1 MFAAP
6 LSLILAACDLSGSFA
21 DRAGWEKPAE
31 AFVAEHRED
40 GFRFADA
47 RKNIANCLRRGGCT
61 WQGLE
66 VWEARVYYS
75 DAGAARVEMSLYNR
89 GDDRSGAPMAA
100 ADLKAL
106 LDRIAARAEPGGKIG
121 PNPEK
126 RKLPSGGYQF
136 QKRFAKGEN
145 DIELVWGVDSVKLK
159 DQTADYVRVTMLPK
173 GAGPKSARPSPGGV
187 SKTKARSNVAKNDAG
202 DVWIDNVPMVDQGQK
217 GYCAAAVAERVL
229 RYYGHDIDEHQIA
242 QMAGTTARGG
252 TSVAEML
259 ETVKAVGSRCRLG
272 FQPVVSLAGSLGE
285 IEKDVAA
292 YNKVAKQMGRPA
304 IALDACMEGD
314 TIMVARIADGM
325 EPEVLLKTR
334 MRDSRFKR
342 FLAGVKKSVDQ
353 GIPVFWGVT
362 LGKFPEPDIPQADG
376 GHMRLVIGYNART
389 HEILYTDTWGAGH
402 ELKRMD
408 EGRAF
413 AITHDAFFLKPL

>member
-1 MFAAP
+1 MLVAA

-31 AFVAEHRED
+31 AFVAEHRAD

-47 RKNIANCLRRGGCT
+47 KRNIANCLRRGGCT
-61 WQGLE
+61 WEGLE
-66 VWEARVYYS
+66 VWEARVYYREN
-75 DAGAARVEMSLYNR
+75 AAVRVEMSLYNR
-89 GDDRSGAPMAA
+89 GDDTSGAPRTA
-100 ADLKAL
+100 ADLKTL
-106 LDRIAARAEPGGKIG
+106 LDQIAERAEPGGKIG
-121 PNPEK
+121 SNPEK
-126 RKLPSGGYQF
+126 KKLPSGGYQF
-136 QKRFAKGEN
+136 QRRFTKGAN
-145 DIELVWGVDSVKLK
+145 DVELVWGVDSVKAK
-159 DQTADYVRVTMLPK
+159 DLSADYVRVTLTPK
-173 GAGPKSARPSPGGV
+173 GTGPKVARSTAGV
-187 SKTKARSNVAKNDAG
+187 VAKTKAKANVTKNDAG

-217 GYCAAAVAERVL
+217 GYCAAAVTERVL
-229 RYYGHDIDEHQIA
+229 RYYGNDIDEHQIA
-242 QMAGTTARGG
+242 QMAGTTAQGG
-252 TSVAEML
+252 TSVAEMI
-259 ETVKAVGSRCRLG
+259 ETVRTVGSKCRLG
-272 FQPVVSLAGSLGE
+272 FQSVVSTAGSLKE

-362 LGKFPEPDIPQADG
+362 LGKFPEPDIPQASG
-376 GHMRLVIGYNART
+376 GHMRLIIGYNAKT
-389 HEILYTDTWGAGH
+389 HEILYSDTWGAGH
-402 ELKRMD
+402 ELKRMAD
-408 EGRAF
+408 DRAF